1 VTAQEPEQTVI
12 TASEVHEYFFCP
24 YAWWYADRG
33 VEPERMRQLQRG
45 LDYHDTA
52 AKTAAEPARWG
63 RVLLVAAGLL
73 AATAIVLHFLG
84 VW

>member
-1 VTAQEPEQTVI
+1 MRTPEGEQTVI
-12 TASEVHEYFFCP
+12 TASEVNAYFYCP
-24 YAWWYADRG
+24 YAWWYADLR

-45 LDYHDTA
+45 LDYHDAA
-52 AKTAAEPARWG
+52 AKAATGPARWG

-73 AATAIVLHFLG
+73 AAAAVVLHFLG

>member
-1 VTAQEPEQTVI
+1 MIAQEPERTVI
-12 TASEVHEYFFCP
+12 TASEVHEYFYCP

-33 VEPERMRQLQRG
+33 VEPERMKLLQRG
-45 LDYHDTA
+45 LDYHDA
-52 AKTAAEPARWG
+52 VAKTAAEPAKWS

-73 AATAIVLHFLG
+73 AAAAVVLHFLG